1 MTLPH
6 LQLRLTSPWVQGV
19 RIGQWGL
26 SVLTLAAFGMTAWAW
41 WASQGVTEEAQRYD
55 QATERV
61 QRQTQQLVAESKRVG
76 LELSDKQTGI
86 LAREAAFANQL
97 LEKRAFSWTRF
108 LGDLESALPARISIG
123 SVALNFKDST
133 ITLNGAA
140 RTFKDLTAFV
150 DGLED
155 HPAFSNVVLS
165 NHRIKEPKAEERKH
179 GQPPDPGMQT
189 VEFTL
194 TVNYK
199 VEA

>member
-1 MTLPH
+1 MTLPRLH
-6 LQLRLTSPWVQGV
+6 LPLTSSWLHRV
-19 RIGQWGL
+19 RLGQWGL
-26 SVLTLAAFGMTAWAW
+26 SVLAVAAAGLAVWAW
-41 WASQGVTEEAQRYD
+41 WASLDLTEEARRYEV
-55 QATERV
+55 ATERV
-61 QRQTQQLVAESKRVG
+61 QRSAQQLVADSKKIG
-76 LELSDKQTGI
+76 LELSDKQTGV
-86 LAREAAFANQL
+86 LEREASFANQL

-108 LGDLESALPARISIG
+108 LGDLESALPPRISIG
-123 SVALNFKDST
+123 SVALNFKDLT

-150 DGLED
+150 DGLER

-179 GQPPDPGMQT
+179 GQSPDPGMQT

>member
-1 MTLPH
+1 MMLPRLH
-6 LQLRLTSPWVQGV
+6 LQLTSSWVQRV
-19 RIGQWGL
+19 RLGQWGL
-26 SVLTLAAFGMTAWAW
+26 SLLTVAAAGIAVWAW
-41 WASQGVTEEAQRYD
+41 WASLAVTEEAHRYEE
-55 QATERV
+55 ATERV
-61 QRQTQQLVAESKRVG
+61 QRSAQKLVADSKKIG

-86 LAREAAFANQL
+86 LEREASFANQL

-108 LGDLESALPARISIG
+108 LGDLENALPPRISIG

-150 DGLED
+150 DGLER

-165 NHRIKEPKAEERKH
+165 NHRIKEPKEDERKH
-179 GQPPDPGMQT
+179 GTKPEPGIPT

-199 VEA
+199 LEA

>member
-1 MTLPH
+1 M
-6 LQLRLTSPWVQGV
+6 
-19 RIGQWGL
+19 
-26 SVLTLAAFGMTAWAW
+26 LTLAAFGMTAWAW
-41 WASQGVTEEAQRYD
+41 WASQDLTEEAQRYE

-86 LAREAAFANQL
+86 LAREAVFANQL

-150 DGLED
+150 DGLEE
-155 HPAFSNVVLS
+155 HPAFFNVVLS
-165 NHRIKEPKAEERKH
+165 NHRIKEPKGEERKH
-179 GQPPDPGMQT
+179 GQAPDPGMQT